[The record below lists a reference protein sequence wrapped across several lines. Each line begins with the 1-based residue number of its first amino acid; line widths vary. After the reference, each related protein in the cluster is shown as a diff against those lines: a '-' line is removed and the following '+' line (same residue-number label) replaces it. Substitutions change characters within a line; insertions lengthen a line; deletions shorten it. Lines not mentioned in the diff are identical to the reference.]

1 MQGLG
6 TPRLVRV
13 KRNRDNRTATRT
25 GSGVGLEPLNAHGPI
40 VADGCD
46 SAP

>member
-1 MQGLG
+1 MLGLG

-25 GSGVGLEPLNAHGPI
+25 TNGVGLEPPNAHGLI
-40 VADGCD
+40 VADG
-46 SAP
+46 